1 MGRSTVFDTRCVH
14 VALDG
19 SLDAQMPFGHNV
31 ERRDEEAS
39 HIVGNASA
47 NRLGLREVIL
57 PRANEPDLD
66 DLPASV
72 RGAITFHPWVTW
84 RTFSPPHWN
93 ASSSRARATVKA
105 EDAAHFRAL

>member
-1 MGRSTVFDTRCVH
+1 MKMPCTSWSVDDVGRLTVFDTRCVH

-72 RGAITFHPWVTW
+72 RGAITFHPVGDM
-84 RTFSPPHWN
+84 
-93 ASSSRARATVKA
+93 
-105 EDAAHFRAL
+105 EDVLAAALERVE